1 MKIKTI
7 MSTTNIEYLKAS
19 AVESVVSTYSGLV
32 VIECYKYSKGPL
44 FIMEPI
50 FKRLQELSNIKM
62 KHFRIDLLE
71 NPEVEDVYHLV
82 VVPCYLVFNNHK
94 LIDKIYGVTQFHE
107 YLMNLEKQSK
117 NILMYE

>member
-1 MKIKTI
+1 MPT
-7 MSTTNIEYLKAS
+7 SNIEYLKAGRLKEE
-19 AVESVVSTYSGLV
+19 VNTYSGFV

-50 FKRLQELSNIKM
+50 FRRLHESSNIKI
-62 KHFRIDLLE
+62 KQFRTDLLE
-71 NPEVEDVYHLV
+71 NPEVEEEYHLV

-94 LIDKIYGVTQFHE
+94 LVDKIYGVTQFHE
-107 YLMNLEKQSK
+107 YLINLEEQSK